1 MLGDSQPQVIQIQI
15 KTAVVLAFPSRWG
28 EPASGPRQ
36 RGCWGLS
43 ADRLSGRISKADLQ
57 QPSSGFEDVNLS
69 KVPHLEQDHV
79 QIVGRPDNGVS
90 SNRCHSP
97 SAMRLRI
104 RVTNG
109 IHVII
114 EVLRGMV
121 RRQDDFYR
129 RATILVK
136 LRVAL
141 SGCSVANVVPD
152 AAGTAIRDGVT
163 PALR

>member
-1 MLGDSQPQVIQIQI
+1 MIQIQI

-57 QPSSGFEDVNLS
+57 RPSSGFEDVNLS

-90 SNRCHSP
+90 DLLEPMPLTVGDEEVYRTASTPP
-97 SAMRLRI
+97 SLKQIAGYRALAR
-104 RVTNG
+104 N
-109 IHVII
+109 
-114 EVLRGMV
+114 EV
-121 RRQDDFYR
+121 RRTLHD
-129 RATILVK
+129 
-136 LRVAL
+136 
-141 SGCSVANVVPD
+141 
-152 AAGTAIRDGVT
+152 
-163 PALR
+163 